1 MIKTGIKDSYGREI
15 NYMRISIT
23 DRCNL
28 RCRYCMPDGAEWIP
42 MKEILTYEEI
52 TEVCQEA
59 VKLGITRFKI
69 TGGEPLVRRGC
80 PEVIRM
86 IKNIPGTELVTLT
99 TNGLLLGEQLE
110 ALLSAGLDA
119 VNISLDTLDIKKYEW
134 ITGFD
139 KLAVV
144 LSSIEKAVASG
155 IPVKINAVLQKGM
168 NEEEW
173 LPLTELARKLPLS
186 VRFIEM
192 MPIGYG
198 NMSESIS
205 NEELKETI
213 RKHYGNLTEDFRV
226 YGNGPAVYY
235 SIEGFQG
242 NVGFIQRQR
251 RYLLRLVHRRLGGLR
266 CALPRCAR
274 VRGAGI
280 RQGDVG
286 LGGVGAPLAGGG
298 AAARL
303 GGAAALL
310 GAAAR
315 EQGEGK
321 AKGQK
326 QGKGAMLHHFRS
338 NSFLGGSIRLGSSYP
353 TLDDGPAQ
361 KVPPDLKNFCS
372 PPQRTQDTRFPVF
385 SRGPGKSTAGQPRAS
400 AATGISSGVTPI
412 SASFSWTSRS
422 SRVR

>member
-1 MIKTGIKDSYGREI
+1 
-15 NYMRISIT
+15 MRISIT

-173 LPLTELARKLPLS
+173 LPLTELARKYIS
-186 VRFIEM
+186 A
-192 MPIGYG
+192 PIRTDSIRTDPRYRYTACDNRQACAHAGNRRSHGYG
-198 NMSESIS
+198 QSAPWSHAACDWNTCVPWLGS
-205 NEELKETI
+205 
-213 RKHYGNLTEDFRV
+213 
-226 YGNGPAVYY
+226 GPRGTSGA
-235 SIEGFQG
+235 
-242 NVGFIQRQR
+242 R
-251 RYLLRLVHRRLGGLR
+251 RSLPCRNRRLPRLPKAHGSSRRQWSRRGVRLRTIPAPTAAGLR
-266 CALPRCAR
+266 KCW
-274 VRGAGI
+274 
-280 RQGDVG
+280 
-286 LGGVGAPLAGGG
+286 
-298 AAARL
+298 
-303 GGAAALL
+303 
-310 GAAAR
+310 
-315 EQGEGK
+315 
-321 AKGQK
+321 
-326 QGKGAMLHHFRS
+326 S
-338 NSFLGGSIRLGSSYP
+338 
-353 TLDDGPAQ
+353 
-361 KVPPDLKNFCS
+361 
-372 PPQRTQDTRFPVF
+372 TR
-385 SRGPGKSTAGQPRAS
+385 
-400 AATGISSGVTPI
+400 
-412 SASFSWTSRS
+412 
-422 SRVR
+422 

>member
-86 IKNIPGTELVTLT
+86 IKNIPGAELVTLT

-119 VNISLDTLDIKKYEW
+119 VNNRLETIDIKKNER
-134 ITGFD
+134 ITRFD

-144 LSSIEKAVASG
+144 LSSIDKAVASG

-213 RKHYGNLTEDFRV
+213 RKHYGNLTEDFRI

-242 NVGFIQRQR
+242 NVGFISAMHGKFCNLCNR
-251 RYLLRLVHRRLGGLR
+251 
-266 CALPRCAR
+266 
-274 VRGAGI
+274 I
-280 RQGDVG
+280 RMTSTG
-286 LGGVGAPLAGGG
+286 
-298 AAARL
+298 
-303 GGAAALL
+303 
-310 GAAAR
+310 
-315 EQGEGK
+315 
-321 AKGQK
+321 
-326 QGKGAMLHHFRS
+326 
-338 NSFLGGSIRLGSSYP
+338 
-353 TLDDGPAQ
+353 
-361 KVPPDLKNFCS
+361 DLKPCLCYEQRWALKPALRMENPEKRQEEIQNILRKS
-372 PPQRTQDTRFPVF
+372 IENKPQMHCFEDTRQVTESHPM
-385 SRGPGKSTAGQPRAS
+385 GQI
-400 AATGISSGVTPI
+400 GG
-412 SASFSWTSRS
+412 
-422 SRVR
+422 

>member
-1 MIKTGIKDSYGREI
+1 MDSDER
-15 NYMRISIT
+15 
-23 DRCNL
+23 D
-28 RCRYCMPDGAEWIP
+28 
-42 MKEILTYEEI
+42 LTYEEI

-213 RKHYGNLTEDFRV
+213 RKYYGNLTEDFRV

-242 NVGFIQRQR
+242 NVGFISAMHGKFCNLCNR
-251 RYLLRLVHRRLGGLR
+251 
-266 CALPRCAR
+266 
-274 VRGAGI
+274 I
-280 RQGDVG
+280 RMTSTG
-286 LGGVGAPLAGGG
+286 
-298 AAARL
+298 
-303 GGAAALL
+303 
-310 GAAAR
+310 
-315 EQGEGK
+315 
-321 AKGQK
+321 
-326 QGKGAMLHHFRS
+326 
-338 NSFLGGSIRLGSSYP
+338 
-353 TLDDGPAQ
+353 
-361 KVPPDLKNFCS
+361 DLKPCLCYE
-372 PPQRTQDTRFPVF
+372 QRWALKPALRMENPEKRWKITDEDLRNREKWDLYEHAADEMIMRT
-385 SRGPGKSTAGQPRAS
+385 STAYAPWVIVEGNDKYYARIKVLK
-400 AATGISSGVTPI
+400 TVTDAI
-412 SASFSWTSRS
+412 EKRLKE
-422 SRVR
+422 R

>member
-242 NVGFIQRQR
+242 NVGFISAMHGKFCNLCNR
-251 RYLLRLVHRRLGGLR
+251 
-266 CALPRCAR
+266 
-274 VRGAGI
+274 I
-280 RQGDVG
+280 RMTSTG
-286 LGGVGAPLAGGG
+286 
-298 AAARL
+298 
-303 GGAAALL
+303 
-310 GAAAR
+310 
-315 EQGEGK
+315 
-321 AKGQK
+321 
-326 QGKGAMLHHFRS
+326 
-338 NSFLGGSIRLGSSYP
+338 
-353 TLDDGPAQ
+353 
-361 KVPPDLKNFCS
+361 DLKPCLCYEQRWALNPALRMENPEKRQEEIQNILRKS
-372 PPQRTQDTRFPVF
+372 IENKPQMHCFEDTRQVTESHPM
-385 SRGPGKSTAGQPRAS
+385 GQI
-400 AATGISSGVTPI
+400 GG
-412 SASFSWTSRS
+412 
-422 SRVR
+422 